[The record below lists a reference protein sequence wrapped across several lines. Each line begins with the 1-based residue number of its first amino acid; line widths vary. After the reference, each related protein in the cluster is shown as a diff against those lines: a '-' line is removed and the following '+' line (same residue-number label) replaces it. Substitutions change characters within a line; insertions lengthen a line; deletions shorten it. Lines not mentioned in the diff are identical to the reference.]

1 MERRDPAATLLLLES
16 KISKIELKES
26 EVISSIE
33 ESKQILEQ
41 KEEEFELVKS
51 LQEACQ
57 IVASC
62 IQKTAHEKITRVVN
76 KCLSTVFDDPYE
88 AEIIFERKRNKTEAQ
103 IVFKRDGHILDDPM
117 EESGGGAIDVAA
129 FAFRLACIMLSQP
142 QKKKL
147 LILDEPFKF
156 VSKRYRPRIRQLLNE
171 LVEACG
177 LQIIMITHI
186 QRLKTGTIYE
196 LQ

>member
-1 MERRDPAATLLLLES
+1 MDLTDTFEILDFLED
-16 KISKIELKES
+16 KISKEELKQGQT
-26 EVISSIE
+26 VSSIE

-41 KEEEFELVKS
+41 KEVEAELIKK

-57 IVASC
+57 IVAGC
-62 IQKTAHEKITRVVN
+62 VQKTVHEKITRVVN
-76 KCLSTVFDDPYE
+76 KCLSTVFDEPYE
-88 AEIIFERKRNKTEAQ
+88 VEIVFERKRNKTEAQ
-103 IVFKRDGHILDDPM
+103 IIFKRDGHILDNPM
-117 EESGGGAIDVAA
+117 EESGGGTIDVAA

-171 LVEACG
+171 LCEGYG

-186 QRLKTGTIYE
+186 QKLKTGTIYE